1 MKGFLSLLGITLI
14 VGAFGLIL
22 LSYSGDPLEELKS
35 QERLYAYME
44 TRQNH
49 PVEETASF
57 NTAAV
62 PASTA
67 TINQENQFYNLDDSC
82 ERTAPSTE
90 KAGSN

>member
-49 PVEETASF
+49 PAEEIAAFST
-57 NTAAV
+57 TAV
-62 PASTA
+62 PASKA
-67 TINQENQFYNLDDSC
+67 TPSQENQFYNLDASC
-82 ERTAPSTE
+82 ERTSPSTE

>member
-22 LSYSGDPLEELKS
+22 LSYSGDPLEDLKS

-49 PVEETASF
+49 PVEETALSS
-57 NTAAV
+57 TSVV

-67 TINQENQFYNLDDSC
+67 AAGQETQFYNLGASC
-82 ERTAPSTE
+82 EQTSPSTE